1 MQLIE
6 KYRVQI
12 PKIAEVYMTINDIKV
27 EALKLMFTNYNEDI
41 SDINACLNDDNYSA
55 YIPAMNGAINR
66 AVGRLWAKRVITK
79 MFTLLPTAHRDTAN
93 YSDLC
98 DVLYPVTDTERLLIE
113 ERIKSLYPDLE
124 GIDIEDKVNVE
135 INNEIVKRRLYI
147 PADAQALI
155 PYYIKAELY
164 EEDEPSLAMQARNF
178 FEQGI
183 EDRQGEEVQE
193 CIENVFRNGWLG

>member
-12 PKIAEVYMTINDIKV
+12 PKIAEVYMTINDIKI

-41 SDINACLNDDNYSA
+41 SDINDCLNDDNYSA

-79 MFTLLPTAHRDTAN
+79 MFTLLPTAHKDTAN

-113 ERIKSLYPDLE
+113 ERIKSQNPDSE
-124 GIDIEDKVNVE
+124 GVDLANKVKVE
-135 INNEIVKRRLYI
+135 INNEIVARRLYI

-193 CIENVFRNGWLG
+193 CIENVFRSGWLG

>member
-41 SDINACLNDDNYSA
+41 NDINACLNDDNYSA

-79 MFTLLPTAHRDTAN
+79 MFTLLPTAHKDTAN

-113 ERIKSLYPDLE
+113 ERIKSLYLNLE
-124 GIDIEDKVNVE
+124 GIDIEDKVNEE
-135 INNEIVKRRLYI
+135 IKNEIVKRRLYI

>member
-12 PKIAEVYMTINDIKV
+12 PKIAEVYMTINDIKI

-79 MFTLLPTAHRDTAN
+79 MFTLLPTANKDVDIYA
-93 YSDLC
+93 DLC

-113 ERIKSLYPDLE
+113 ERIISLYPDLE
-124 GIDIEDKVNVE
+124 GSDLEDKVNVE

>member
-98 DVLYPVTDTERLLIE
+98 DVLYPITDEDRLLIE
-113 ERIKSLYPDLE
+113 ERIKSQNPDNLAN
-124 GIDIEDKVNVE
+124 KVNVE

-147 PADAQALI
+147 PADVQALI

>member
-79 MFTLLPTAHRDTAN
+79 MFTLLPTAHKDTAN
-93 YSDLC
+93 DSDLC

-113 ERIKSLYPDLE
+113 ERIKSLYPDFE
-124 GIDIEDKVNVE
+124 GIEIANKVNVE

-147 PADAQALI
+147 PADVQALI

>member
-1 MQLIE
+1 MQLKENI
-6 KYRVQI
+6 RVQF
-12 PKIAEVYMTINDIKV
+12 PKIAEVYMTINDIKI

-79 MFTLLPTAHRDTAN
+79 MFTLLPTANKDVDIYA
-93 YSDLC
+93 DLC
-98 DVLYPVTDTERLLIE
+98 DVIYPVTDTERLLIE
-113 ERIKSLYPDLE
+113 ERIKSLNPDSE
-124 GIDIEDKVNVE
+124 GIDLEDKVNVE

-164 EEDEPSLAMQARNF
+164 EEDEPALAMQARNF

-183 EDRQGEEVQE
+183 EDRQDEEVQE
-193 CIENVFRNGWLG
+193 CIENVFRCGWLG

>member
-1 MQLIE
+1 
-6 KYRVQI
+6 
-12 PKIAEVYMTINDIKV
+12 MTINDIKV

-41 SDINACLNDDNYSA
+41 NDINACLNDDNYSA

-79 MFTLLPTAHRDTAN
+79 MFTLLPTAHKDTAN

-113 ERIKSLYPDLE
+113 ERIKSLYLNLE
-124 GIDIEDKVNVE
+124 GIDIEDKVNEE
-135 INNEIVKRRLYI
+135 IKNEIVKRRLYI